1 MTGVRDVQRV
11 LVTVLIA
18 MLLFFNSMPVMAA
31 KEIPPPAFQS
41 TWSMEK
47 VAQENKIEAAALLK
61 QLALPDTPANRAA
74 TVQSLNISDE
84 QVQQAVR
91 KLLVIGTEEK
101 SKNWK
106 LILLKFTLW
115 WTVIGAAILLL
126 KRNLVT
132 PRRRT
137 WMLAGAF
144 SLFGILLGSD
154 PSPMGTVK
162 DAIALYGAERTIF
175 PPRMVAF
182 VVFTLMVVAG
192 NKLICGW
199 GCQFG
204 TLQDWLFQ
212 VSPVSKKIR
221 LPFAVTNSI
230 RIVVFVMFSFAAL
243 TIPYDFIGPI
253 DPFKV
258 FEPSHL
264 TMVST
269 GFIVCL
275 LLLSLFFYRPWC
287 TLACPFGLTGW
298 LAERVS
304 LFRVRWNQTACIQCR
319 TCRRVC
325 PTEHAGH
332 LLEGAR
338 IKTDCYSCAACLTVC
353 PTGALQ
359 YSRSV
364 LAESAGSKAGVH
376 NG

>member
-1 MTGVRDVQRV
+1 MQRI
-11 LVTVLIA
+11 LATIFIGL
-18 MLLFFNSMPVMAA
+18 LLFFNSMPVMAA
-31 KEIPPPAFQS
+31 KEVPQPAYQP
-41 TWSMEK
+41 TWSIEK
-47 VAQENKIEAAALLK
+47 LAQENNVEAAALLK
-61 QLALPDTPANRAA
+61 QLAVPDTPDNRTA
-74 TVQSLNISDE
+74 TVQSLSISDE
-84 QVQQAVR
+84 QAQQATR
-91 KLLVIGTEEK
+91 KLLVIGAEEK

-106 LILLKFTLW
+106 LILLKFALW
-115 WTVIGAAILLL
+115 WTVVVLAILLL

-137 WMLAGAF
+137 WILAGAF
-144 SLFGILLGSD
+144 TVFGILLGSD

-162 DAIALYGAERTIF
+162 DAIALYGAERTLF

-182 VVFTLMVVAG
+182 IVFTLMVIAG

-212 VSPVSKKIR
+212 VSPVKKKIR
-221 LPFAVTNSI
+221 LPFTVTNSI
-230 RIVVFVMFSFAAL
+230 RIIVFILFSLAAL

-264 TMVST
+264 TAVST
-269 GFIVCL
+269 GFIVFL
-275 LLLSLFFYRPWC
+275 LILSLFFYRPWC

-304 LFRVRWNQTACIQCR
+304 WFRVRWNQTACIQCGACHR
-319 TCRRVC
+319 AC
-325 PTEHAGH
+325 PTEHTRH

-338 IKTDCYSCAACLTVC
+338 IKADCYSCAACLTVC

-359 YSRSV
+359 YRRPISGQTASNK
-364 LAESAGSKAGVH
+364 AEFHS
-376 NG
+376 